1 MIISEDKKFWL
12 WKRRTDLELLAT
24 ALRVYART
32 KDTAF
37 LELAKEFGRLAL
49 DAKKK
54 IEKYT
59 SN

>member
-37 LELAKEFGRLAL
+37 LELAKEFGRGAFN
-49 DAKKK
+49 AKQRIKK
-54 IEKYT
+54 YEL
-59 SN
+59 